1 VIEVLIKAGDTRITL
16 DADGAARL
24 GATTSCDVEFVR
36 QETGALALFRIR
48 TTRAQPELARCVD
61 AVRAVPGIA
70 FVQENV
76 TVKSVR

>member
-16 DADGAARL
+16 NVDGAARL
-24 GATTSCDVEFVR
+24 RAATSCDVEFVR

-61 AVRAVPGIA
+61 AVRAVPGVA